1 MKDLIK
7 SWERLADKYFEQG
20 RDHRNPITAD
30 QLLSSAET
38 YSICA
43 DQLRRKLME
52 AKEVRPTTK

>member
-7 SWERLADKYFEQG
+7 SWEKLADKYFEQAIEHVYEG
-20 RDHRNPITAD
+20 VGER
-30 QLLSSAET
+30 LLSAAET

-52 AKEVRPTTK
+52 AKEVRSTTK